1 MSGKNKALLIG
12 HVGKDPETKTLE
24 DGKRV
29 SSFSLATSETYTKDG
44 HKIQNTEWHNIVCWN
59 GLSDVVSKYVKKGQ
73 ALYVEGKI
81 TNRSWESNGQ
91 KHYRT
96 EIVAQELVMI
106 GGRKPEDS
114 QQDSE
119 FPKDDL
125 PF

>member
-29 SSFSLATSETYTKDG
+29 SSFSLATSEKYTKNG
-44 HKIQNTEWHNIVCWN
+44 ETIQNTEWHNIVCWN
-59 GLSDVVSKYVKKGQ
+59 GLSDVVAKYVKKGQ

-96 EIVAQELVMI
+96 EIVAQELVMM

-114 QQDSE
+114 PSQDYY
-119 FPKDDL
+119 PKDDL